1 MNGKGLRGELEQ
13 GFALAWD
20 GLRELSSEM
29 ISSVASRGGLACER
43 NKDVNGWTALEGEME

>member
-1 MNGKGLRGELEQ
+1 MRVLVNGKREPEQ

-29 ISSVASRGGLACER
+29 ISSVVSVGGLHA
-43 NKDVNGWTALEGEME
+43 K